1 MERKNENLTA
11 IQGPDT
17 NNKQRANQSQE
28 KPAKEKN
35 EYVKKSQGEQS
46 KIT

>member
-17 NNKQRANQSQE
+17 NNKQRANQSKKNQE
-28 KPAKEKN
+28 KER
-35 EYVKKSQGEQS
+35 
-46 KIT
+46 KIK

>member
-1 MERKNENLTA
+1 MERKNQNLTA
-11 IQGPDT
+11 VQGHNT
-17 NNKQRANQSQE
+17 NNNQRANQSQE
-28 KPAKEKN
+28 KPGNEKK